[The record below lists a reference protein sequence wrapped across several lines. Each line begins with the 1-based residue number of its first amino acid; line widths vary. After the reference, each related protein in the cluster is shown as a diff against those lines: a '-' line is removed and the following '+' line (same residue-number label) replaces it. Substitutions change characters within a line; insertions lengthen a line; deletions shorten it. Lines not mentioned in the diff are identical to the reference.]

1 MRFFQ
6 PAAGL
11 AAIALVISSANAADT
26 TIVLDSSATGRIYE
40 GIGALSAGASSRL
53 LYDYQ
58 EPYRSRILDYLFK
71 PGYGAA
77 LQHLKV
83 EIGADVNSTDGSEP
97 SSMRSKDDHDY
108 TRGYEW
114 WLMEEAIKRNP
125 KIILDALPW
134 GAPGWVG
141 DHKLYT
147 PAMAAYVADFLEGAK
162 KAHGLNIQYVGIWN
176 ERQFDATYVK
186 DLYTELQKRK
196 IPAKIVCCDEYPG
209 EGLGQ
214 WSIVDAMKRD
224 PELAKAVY
232 AVGVHYSIVDGKY
245 TTPAAAKTSGKLLW
259 SSEDQPNSGGG
270 PILSRDWPIGGRIL
284 ARLYNRNYLVGGF
297 TKTEIWSPITSYYDI
312 LAAPNSGLMY
322 ANTPWSGHYNVQGAM
337 WATAH
342 TTQFAQPGW
351 QYLDTASGLLP
362 AQGSY
367 VSLKAPD
374 SKAWTVV
381 AETIDAKQP
390 QPITLK
396 LKGNL
401 PATAVHVW
409 ETNGQRT
416 FAHVA
421 DVTPKNGQMTYTLDP
436 DSLYTFSTTTGQGKG
451 SAVPPPDRPFPLPY
465 SDNFES
471 TPQARAPRFLS
482 DQDGAFEAH
491 HCTGR
496 KGMCLEQ
503 VISTIPIP
511 WSPLPDPFTLAGD
524 VRWADYTIAADF
536 LAGKDFSTRLMG
548 RIDSSD
554 VFKDDK
560 ARWPSGYVLQI
571 DSDGKWTLLSAAYK
585 AATRTLASGSAT
597 LPAGWHHAE
606 LSFQGSQ
613 IKVACDGK
621 VLATVSDTSHAKGM
635 FALGSGWSHTQFDN
649 LAVTRR

>member
-1 MRFFQ
+1 MRYLWTAIGF
-6 PAAGL
+6 AAVGL
-11 AAIALVISSANAADT
+11 AISCGRPTGT
-26 TIVLDSSATGRIYE
+26 TIVLDGNGTGKVYE

-58 EPYRSRILDYLFK
+58 EPYRSQILDYLFK

-147 PAMAAYVADFLEGAK
+147 PAMAAYVADFLEAAK
-162 KAHGLNIQYVGIWN
+162 KTYGLDIQYVGIWN

-186 DLYTELQKRK
+186 DLYAELQKRK

-214 WSIVDAMKRD
+214 WSIVNAMQSD

-245 TTPAAAKTSGKLLW
+245 TTPAAAKSFGKPLW

-284 ARLYNRNYLVGGF
+284 ARLYNRNYLTGGF

-342 TTQFAQPGW
+342 TTQFAEPGW
-351 QYLDTASGLLP
+351 QYLDSASGFLP
-362 AQGSY
+362 QGSY

-374 SKAWTVV
+374 GKAWTVV
-381 AETIDAKQP
+381 AETIDAKEPRQ
-390 QPITLK
+390 ITLK
-396 LKGNL
+396 LTGNL
-401 PATAVHVW
+401 AATTVHVW
-409 ETNGQRT
+409 ETNAQRT
-416 FAHVA
+416 FDHAG
-421 DVTPKNGQMTYTLDP
+421 DVETKNGEVTYTLDP
-436 DSLYTFSTTTGQGKG
+436 DSLYTFTTTTGQGKG
-451 SAVPPPDRPFPLPY
+451 NAEPPADRPFPLPY
-465 SDNFES
+465 SDDFES
-471 TPQARAPRFLS
+471 TAKARAPRFLS

-491 HCTGR
+491 PCTGR

-503 VISTIPIP
+503 VITTIPIP

-524 VRWADYTIAADF
+524 VRWTDYSIAADF
-536 LAGKDFSTRLMG
+536 LAGKDSSARLMG

-560 ARWPSGYVLQI
+560 AQWPSGYVLRI
-571 DSDGKWTLLSAAYK
+571 DADGKWTLLSAAYK
-585 AATRTLASGSAT
+585 AATRTLASGSAR
-597 LPAGWHHAE
+597 LSSGWHHAD
-606 LSFQGSQ
+606 LSFQGAQ
-613 IKVACDGK
+613 ITATCDGK
-621 VLATVSDTSHAKGM
+621 TLATVPDTSHSKGM

-649 LAVTRR
+649 LAVTGR